1 MRGLTNEG
9 PSESV
14 NPYIALADSTLNL
27 VLLLVLFI
35 ATVLLAILQREDT
48 HISNRDLFEQAIAQA
63 IPENYRPTP
72 YESWKKN
79 DPPGTQ
85 RWVFEGQLLFKK
97 GTANLTPK
105 GREVL
110 GEFVNV
116 LARNGD
122 MWRRVR
128 IEGHTTRTPK
138 GQQDDWSLATNRA
151 ATVAR
156 LLTGHRCK
164 ISANYIATSGRGGQ
178 DYLSAYPRTDPHQER
193 VEIILEYATQTSKS
207 QSCS

>member
-1 MRGLTNEG
+1 MRGLTSEG
-9 PSESV
+9 HTETV

-35 ATVLLAILQREDT
+35 ANVLLAILQREDT
-48 HISNRDLFEQAIAQA
+48 HISSRDLFEQAVIKAM
-63 IPENYRPTP
+63 PERYRPTP

-85 RWVFEGQLLFKK
+85 RWVFEGQLLFKT
-97 GTANLTPK
+97 GTANLTPE
-105 GREVL
+105 GRKTL

-128 IEGHTTRTPK
+128 IEGHTTRTPDR
-138 GQQDDWSLATNRA
+138 QQDDWSLATNRA

-164 ISANYIATSGRGGQ
+164 IRANYIATAGRGGQ
-178 DYLSAYPRTDPHQER
+178 DYLSAYPPTDPHQER
-193 VEIILEYATQTSKS
+193 VEIILEYAIQTSKS
-207 QSCS
+207 QTCS